1 MRITHETPNG
11 GQLGFRE
18 VIAPA
23 NRLHWGPRRMTGLSE
38 IRSAFL
44 KYFED
49 NAHTV
54 VASSPLVPRND
65 PTLMFTNSGMVQ
77 FKNVFTGI
85 ESRDYARAVTSQK
98 CVRAGGK
105 HNDLDN
111 VGYTARHHTFF
122 EMLGNFSFGDYF
134 KDDAIAFCW
143 DFVTRELGVD
153 PKRLLV
159 TVYHE
164 DDEAAAHW
172 KKVAGLPD
180 DRIIRIST
188 ADNFWSM
195 GPVGPCGPCSELFF
209 DYGEDVPGGPP
220 GSADEDGDRFT
231 EIWNLVFMQFEQHS
245 DGRCE
250 LLPKPSVDT
259 GMGLER
265 IGALLQGVRDNYR
278 TDLIRSLIEA
288 VANATSTDPDGPE
301 SVHHRVIADHLRSTA
316 FLIAEGVM
324 PARDGRGYVLR
335 RIMRRAMRHAFLLG
349 AKEPVMHRLVP
360 ELVSQMGAAFP
371 ELVQARSAVEYT
383 MYDEETRFRRTLGRG
398 LGLLDEELRLLPERT
413 DLPGETAFK
422 LYDTFGFPLDLTQ
435 DAVRET
441 GRSVDVAGFDAA
453 MEEQRRRARAAVGGI
468 GEAAEDARWYELAE
482 IHGTTEFLGYETVR
496 AEGQILE
503 ILRDGDSVDQAEA
516 GQVIQV
522 IVNQTPFY
530 AEAGGQ
536 VGDTGILVT
545 DDGKADITDTRQRAA
560 VYVHEATVTE
570 GAIGRTPALLS
581 VDGDR
586 RRHIRMNHSATHLLH
601 AALQSTL
608 GSHVA
613 QRGSLNDAGRLRF
626 DFSHFG
632 AMTLNELAAV
642 EREVNAY
649 IRENSPVVTR
659 IMTPDD
665 AAKDGALALFG
676 EKYGDEVRVVSMG
689 HKKDSGKGP
698 VGSSYS
704 VELCGGTH
712 VETTGAIGLFVTTGE
727 SASAAGI
734 RRIEALTGET
744 AFEYLTRQ
752 NHTLAELSLLLKAP
766 PPELLGRIESLLN
779 ERRTLQTEVER
790 LRREIAVGSGS
801 GAGAATDKTVDG
813 IRFVAQSLSDVPGK
827 ELPALIDSH
836 KSRIGSGIIAIAASF
851 DGKSA
856 VAVGVTNDLVAR
868 YSAVDIVRCMTPAI
882 GGSGGGG
889 RPDLARGGGP
899 ETEGC
904 GSALSAAENY
914 IRG

>member
-1 MRITHETPNG
+1 
-11 GQLGFRE
+11 
-18 VIAPA
+18 
-23 NRLHWGPRRMTGLSE
+23 MTGLSE

-44 KYFED
+44 KYFAD

-85 ESRDYARAVTSQK
+85 EKRDYSRAVTSQK

-134 KDDAIAFCW
+134 KEAAIAYCW
-143 DFVTRELGVD
+143 DFVTRELGVEPD
-153 PKRLLV
+153 RLLA

-172 KKVAGLPD
+172 KKIAGLTD
-180 DRIIRIST
+180 SRIIRIST
-188 ADNFWSM
+188 ADNFWTM
-195 GPVGPCGPCSELFF
+195 GPVGPCGPCSELFY
-209 DYGEDVPGGPP
+209 DYGDDVPGGPP
-220 GSADEDGDRFT
+220 GSADDDGDRFT
-231 EIWNLVFMQFEQHS
+231 EIWNLVFMQYEQHQ

-288 VANATSTDPDGPE
+288 VANATSTDPDGPDG
-301 SVHHRVIADHLRSTA
+301 VHHRVIADHLRSTA

-324 PARDGRGYVLR
+324 PTKDGRGYVLR

-349 AKEPVMHRLVP
+349 AKDPVMHRLVP
-360 ELVSQMGAAFP
+360 ELVSQMGSAFP
-371 ELVQARSAVEYT
+371 ELVQARSTIEYT
-383 MYDEETRFRRTLGRG
+383 LHDEETRFRRTLGRG
-398 LGLLDEELRLLPERT
+398 LGLLDAELQRLPEGAA
-413 DLPGETAFK
+413 LPGETAFK

-441 GRSVDVAGFDAA
+441 GRSVDAAAFDAA
-453 MEEQRRRARAAVGGI
+453 MEEQRRRARAAFGGI
-468 GEAAEDARWYELAE
+468 GEAAEDVKWFELAE
-482 IHGTTEFLGYETVR
+482 TVGTTEFLGYETEQ
-496 AEGQILE
+496 AEGQILA
-503 ILRDGDSVDQAEA
+503 ILRDGTAVEHAGSGEA
-516 GQVIQV
+516 VQV

-536 VGDTGILVT
+536 VGDTGHLVT
-545 DDGKADITDTRQRAA
+545 DGGRAEITDTHRRAG
-560 VYVHEATVTE
+560 VIVHEATVIE
-570 GAIGRTPALLS
+570 GKITRTPSLLK
-581 VDGDR
+581 VDGGR
-586 RRHIRMNHSATHLLH
+586 RQKTRMNHSATHLLH
-601 AALQSTL
+601 EALRSAL

-613 QRGSLNDAGRLRF
+613 QRGSRNDASRLRF

-632 AMTLNELAAV
+632 ALTLDELSAV
-642 EREVNAY
+642 EREVNAF
-649 IRENSPVVTR
+649 IRENSPVLTR
-659 IMTPDD
+659 IMTPED
-665 AAKDGALALFG
+665 ATKVGALALFG

-689 HKKDSGKGP
+689 HRKNSGKGP
-698 VGSSYS
+698 EGSSYS

-712 VETTGAIGLFVTTGE
+712 VDTTGAIGLFVTTGE

-734 RRIEALTGET
+734 RRIEALTGEK
-744 AFEYLTRQ
+744 AFEYLAGQ
-752 NHTLAELSLLLKAP
+752 DQTLAEISLLLKAP
-766 PPELLGRIESLLN
+766 PPELLGRIKALLS
-779 ERRTLQTEVER
+779 ERRTLQSEVER
-790 LRREIAVGSGS
+790 LRREIAIGSGS
-801 GAGAATDKTVDG
+801 NTGATVDRTVNG
-813 IRFVAQSLSDVPGK
+813 IRFVAQSLTGVPGK

-836 KSRIGSGIIAIAASF
+836 KENIGSGIVAIAAAS

-868 YSAVDIVRCMTPAI
+868 FSAVDIVRCMTPAI

-904 GSALSAAENY
+904 ADALSAAENY
-914 IRG
+914 VQGV